1 MKHILF
7 AVAVSILPVSP
18 AGLLGAESRSGAPV
32 AAADVNITITY
43 MGKGSV
49 DASHR
54 LWVWLFSSPDIG
66 PGSMPIAQVSLDKND
81 AVATFES
88 VTAERVWV
96 AAAFDEKGVMTGS
109 EAPPSGTPVGVY
121 VGSDGTPA
129 PVAAGETA
137 KLRFDDSI
145 RMP

>member
-18 AGLLGAESRSGAPV
+18 AGLLGADSRAAEPL
-32 AAADVNITITY
+32 AAAGVNITVAYT
-43 MGKGSV
+43 GKGTV

-54 LWVWLFSSPDIG
+54 IWVWLFSSPDIG
-66 PGSMPIAQVSLDKND
+66 AGSMPIAQMSLDTNG
-81 AVATFES
+81 AVAAFDG

-96 AAAFDEKGVMTGS
+96 AAAFDEKGVMTGN
-109 EAPPSGTPVGVY
+109 EPPPSGTPVGIY
-121 VGSDGTPA
+121 VGSDGA
-129 PVAAGETA
+129 PKPLIAGETA
-137 KLRFDDSI
+137 KLTFDDSM

>member
-18 AGLLGAESRSGAPV
+18 VGLLDAQSHAAAPV
-32 AAADVNITITY
+32 AAANVNITVNYT
-43 MGKGSV
+43 GKGTV

-81 AVATFES
+81 TVAAFEGI
-88 VTAERVWV
+88 TTERVWV
-96 AAAFDEKGVMTGS
+96 AAAFDEKGAMAGD
-109 EAPPSGTPVGVY
+109 APPPSGTPIGMY
-121 VGSDGTPA
+121 VGSDGA
-129 PVAAGETA
+129 PKALAAGETA
-137 KLRFDDSI
+137 KLTFDDSF